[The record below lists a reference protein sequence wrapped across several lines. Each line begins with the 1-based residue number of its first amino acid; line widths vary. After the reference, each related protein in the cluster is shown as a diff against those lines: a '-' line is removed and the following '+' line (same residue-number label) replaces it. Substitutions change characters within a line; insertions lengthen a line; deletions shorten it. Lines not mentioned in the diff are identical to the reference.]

1 MGSSGDLG
9 SKQIVPSILNNKIA
23 GNGLYSLIDGLKGNN
38 IDSSSIGR
46 TANKI
51 DTYRNRISIPA
62 NAKLYIDSGGYS
74 FIKGELSPANLNLAI
89 SLYHSFLRLK
99 SGSYDYIFSLD
110 VPYSLKFKHFNTKKN
125 IYKYNRIS
133 IEESLKVLKDNPEL
147 AKKFHFIYHFK
158 TEEHYD
164 IWQHLI
170 KELSVAKYVK
180 CRAIG
185 GMVSIKK
192 VAGISIAPFVAT
204 TFQCLWDFLNS
215 PFRDEEFRLH
225 FLGINV
231 AYDRFVIA
239 FLERLFQEY
248 LGGTRKA
255 VFTYDTIKYKRAA
268 TYLPDRIFEFDGKIL
283 HGHHPL
289 SIPCSIYQQV
299 YQGYD
304 NVALQAQ
311 DDLIRKAAAQ
321 GHRLLAGIAPLTISS
336 ELAIDCF
343 FEFIIKKHQ
352 MVEILL
358 NSRTIIHFKKDFNQ
372 ALSEAL
378 AGHDNIFGEMS
389 ESIKRSMTHVYKFH
403 RWYANERDSPSL
415 DTMSRDFINQ
425 SIHFPKCID

>member
-1 MGSSGDLG
+1 MKHVVVGSSGDLG

-164 IWQHLI
+164 IWQRLI
-170 KELSVAKYVK
+170 KQF
-180 CRAIG
+180 
-185 GMVSIKK
+185 
-192 VAGISIAPFVAT
+192 IA
-204 TFQCLWDFLNS
+204 L
-215 PFRDEEFRLH
+215 
-225 FLGINV
+225 IN
-231 AYDRFVIA
+231 
-239 FLERLFQEY
+239 
-248 LGGTRKA
+248 
-255 VFTYDTIKYKRAA
+255 
-268 TYLPDRIFEFDGKIL
+268 
-283 HGHHPL
+283 
-289 SIPCSIYQQV
+289 
-299 YQGYD
+299 
-304 NVALQAQ
+304 N
-311 DDLIRKAAAQ
+311 
-321 GHRLLAGIAPLTISS
+321 
-336 ELAIDCF
+336 
-343 FEFIIKKHQ
+343 
-352 MVEILL
+352 
-358 NSRTIIHFKKDFNQ
+358 RTIRYG
-372 ALSEAL
+372 L
-378 AGHDNIFGEMS
+378 
-389 ESIKRSMTHVYKFH
+389 T
-403 RWYANERDSPSL
+403 
-415 DTMSRDFINQ
+415 T
-425 SIHFPKCID
+425 